1 MKEILSILLM
11 LVIWLVPAIVK
22 MRKEKARKLSAPI
35 PQIEEEDLYEDD
47 AQEME
52 SDFQNVGSN
61 PDNSQEYFTYESD
74 DFSFEKDKIQEHSAV
89 DKSAQT
95 IEIEQEAPTDLSFD
109 KDELVKGVIYS
120 EILKRKYN

>member
-74 DFSFEKDKIQEHSAV
+74 AFSFEKDKIQEHSAV

>member
-1 MKEILSILLM
+1 MKEFLSVLLM
-11 LVIWLVPAIVK
+11 LVIWLVPVIVK
-22 MRKEKARKLSAPI
+22 SKREKAKNLSTSRPVL
-35 PQIEEEDLYEDD
+35 EEEDPFEED
-47 AQEME
+47 ALEME

-89 DKSAQT
+89 DKSAKT

>member
-1 MKEILSILLM
+1 MP
-11 LVIWLVPAIVK
+11 VIVK
-22 MRKEKARKLSAPI
+22 SKREKAKNLSTSRPVL
-35 PQIEEEDLYEDD
+35 EEEDPFEED
-47 AQEME
+47 ALEME

>member
-1 MKEILSILLM
+1 MKEFLSILLM

-22 MRKEKARKLSAPI
+22 SKKEKEKKLSPSR
-35 PQIEEEDLYEDD
+35 PVVEEDELFEED
-47 AQEME
+47 ALEME
-52 SDFQNVGSN
+52 SDFQNIGSN

>member
-1 MKEILSILLM
+1 MKEFLSVLLM
-11 LVIWLVPAIVK
+11 LVIWLVPVIVK
-22 MRKEKARKLSAPI
+22 SKREKAKNLSTSRPVL
-35 PQIEEEDLYEDD
+35 EEEDPFEED
-47 AQEME
+47 ALEME
-52 SDFQNVGSN
+52 SVFQNVGSN

>member
-22 MRKEKARKLSAPI
+22 MRKEKARNLSAPI

>member
-1 MKEILSILLM
+1 MKEFLSVLLM
-11 LVIWLVPAIVK
+11 LVIWLGPVIVK
-22 MRKEKARKLSAPI
+22 SKREKAKNLSTSRPVL
-35 PQIEEEDLYEDD
+35 EEEDPFEED
-47 AQEME
+47 ALEME

>member
-1 MKEILSILLM
+1 MKEFLSVLLM
-11 LVIWLVPAIVK
+11 LVIWLVPVIVK
-22 MRKEKARKLSAPI
+22 SKREKAKNLSTSRPVL
-35 PQIEEEDLYEDD
+35 EEEDPFEED
-47 AQEME
+47 ALEME

-95 IEIEQEAPTDLSFD
+95 IEIEQEDPTDLSFD

>member
-1 MKEILSILLM
+1 MKEILSTLLM

>member
-1 MKEILSILLM
+1 MKEFLSVLLM
-11 LVIWLVPAIVK
+11 LVIWLVPVIVK
-22 MRKEKARKLSAPI
+22 SKREKAKNLSTSRPVL
-35 PQIEEEDLYEDD
+35 EEEDPFEED
-47 AQEME
+47 ALEME

-95 IEIEQEAPTDLSFD
+95 VEIEQEAPTDLSFD

>member
-1 MKEILSILLM
+1 MKEFLSILLM

-22 MRKEKARKLSAPI
+22 SKKEKEKKLSPSR
-35 PQIEEEDLYEDD
+35 PVVEEDELFEED
-47 AQEME
+47 ALEME
-52 SDFQNVGSN
+52 SDFQNIGSN
-61 PDNSQEYFTYESD
+61 PDNLQEYFTYESD

>member
-22 MRKEKARKLSAPI
+22 MRKEKARKLPAPI

>member
-1 MKEILSILLM
+1 MKEFLSVLLM
-11 LVIWLVPAIVK
+11 LVIWLVPVIVK
-22 MRKEKARKLSAPI
+22 SKREKAKNLSTSRPVL
-35 PQIEEEDLYEDD
+35 EEEDPFEED
-47 AQEME
+47 ALEME